1 MSIDDPFA
9 IDDDVDVGVTGIT
22 ASSIRRADIAYV
34 IDCTSSMD
42 DTEKNGIPLLSAIKS
57 CIGELTGFYEKEE
70 VTIRLGLTEFRDQQ
84 LKSDEKFGRNLL
96 KHHEW
101 GGSKFTSNL
110 DEFRKSLDGLKAEG
124 GGPPKE
130 SIYDALVTTA
140 EWGDW
145 ADGASRIIVLFT
157 DTLPHKRDLIVKT
170 KGEAM
175 KRLGDARIN
184 QLHLCINDTKHGEE
198 YDVFFDIPE
207 NDGNKEITE
216 IHDIMHSDIT
226 TMIEFLKRVHRGSVD
241 RLKAAELGS
250 RYGRKTGRGRRV
262 KRRAFPKLETVV
274 RESPKNTG
282 RSRSR
287 YGRS

>member
-1 MSIDDPFA
+1 MSVDDEFA

-22 ASSIRRADIAYV
+22 ANTIRRADLAYV

-42 DTEKNGIPLLSAIKS
+42 DTERNGIPLLSAIKN
-57 CIGELTGFYEKEE
+57 CIGELIGFYESED

-84 LKSDEKFGRNLL
+84 LKDDEKYGRPQL

-110 DEFRKSLDGLKAEG
+110 DEFKKSLDGLKAEG

-157 DTLPHKRDLIVKT
+157 DTLPRKRDIIVKT
-170 KGEAM
+170 KEEAM
-175 KRLGDARIN
+175 RRLGDAGIN
-184 QLHLCINDTKHGEE
+184 QLHLCINDKAHGSE
-198 YDVFFDIPE
+198 YDAFLHIEEEDS
-207 NDGNKEITE
+207 NKEAVE
-216 IHDIMHSDIT
+216 IHDIMHSDIA
-226 TMIEFLKRVHRGSVD
+226 TMIEFLKRVHMGSVY
-241 RLKAAELGS
+241 RLNAAMIGS
-250 RYGRKTGRGRRV
+250 RYGRKTGRGRRS
-262 KRRAFPKLETVV
+262 KRRAPPKPKTVGQE
-274 RESPKNTG
+274 RTENTD
-282 RSRSR
+282 RSRKR
-287 YGRS
+287 YGR